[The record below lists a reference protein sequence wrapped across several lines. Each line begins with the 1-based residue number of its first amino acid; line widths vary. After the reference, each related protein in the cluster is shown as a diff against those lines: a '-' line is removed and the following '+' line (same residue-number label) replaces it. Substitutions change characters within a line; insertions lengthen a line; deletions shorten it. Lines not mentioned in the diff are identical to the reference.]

1 MNFLTRHKETW
12 NKEKYT
18 KNPMEPY
25 FIAEAAKHRN

>member
-1 MNFLTRHKETW
+1 MNFLTWHKETW